1 MKMVSAFEH
10 YESLI
15 DEGNDPAQDPP
26 VGQAYMSQWDGPIFF
41 DGLNGNDKRILEIGI
56 GTGRVA
62 KSVLGL
68 GCCFLTGIDISPKTL
83 ARADL
88 NLRNFSNK
96 ELVIA
101 DICGFVRP
109 NTFDA
114 AYSVLTFLHIED
126 KEQAIKNIYTSLS
139 PNGTFLLSVSKDEE
153 WFDFND
159 RRIKL
164 YPADVDE
171 YIRLFN
177 KTGFHIE
184 WVKETKSQT
193 ANLIQATKK

>member
-26 VGQAYMSQWDGPIFF
+26 IGQAYMSQWDGPLFF
-41 DGLNGNDKRILEIGI
+41 DGLNGNDKRVLEIGI

-68 GCCFLTGIDISPKTL
+68 GCRFLTGIDTSPKTL

-88 NLRNFSNK
+88 NLRDFSNK
-96 ELVIA
+96 ELVLA
-101 DICGFVRP
+101 DICEFVRP

-126 KEQAIKNIYTSLS
+126 KEQALKNIYTSLL

-159 RRIKL
+159 RRVKL

-171 YIRLFN
+171 YIRLFD

-193 ANLIQATKK
+193 ATLIQAIKK

>member
-1 MKMVSAFEH
+1 MKMVSALEH

-26 VGQAYMSQWDGPIFF
+26 IGQAYMSQWDGPIFF

-68 GCCFLTGIDISPKTL
+68 GCWFLTGIDTSPKTL

-96 ELVIA
+96 ELVLA
-101 DICGFVRP
+101 DICEFVRP

-126 KEQAIKNIYTSLS
+126 KEQALNNIYTSLL

-153 WFDFND
+153 WFYFND

-184 WVKETKSQT
+184 WVKETKSRT
-193 ANLIQATKK
+193 ATLIHAIKK